1 MVDLSM
7 AYSMSLRGSHFKLVG
22 WYTYPSEKSDFVS
35 WDYELPILLD
45 KIKVM
50 FQSAPSDFISRY
62 IINSCFIFPKS

>member
-35 WDYELPILLD
+35 WDDDSEHKRRSKPPTVI
-45 KIKVM
+45 
-50 FQSAPSDFISRY
+50 Y
-62 IINSCFIFPKS
+62 IYIYIAYL